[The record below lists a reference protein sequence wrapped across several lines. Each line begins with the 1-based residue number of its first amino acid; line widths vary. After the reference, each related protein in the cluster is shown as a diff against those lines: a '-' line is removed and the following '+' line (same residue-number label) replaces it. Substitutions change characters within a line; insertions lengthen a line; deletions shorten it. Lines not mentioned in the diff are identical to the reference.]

1 MRHKIFYIPEN
12 CECLHETIFNFFFHR
27 YIIQVT
33 MEEFQEFFSKIVLI
47 SSFEMD
53 LAAITNKNVSLQI
66 DAAYKIGRSIAVLLD
81 EQVIGHLTRSA
92 SRSIW
97 MQLKFGH
104 RLEATVYG
112 TLENGFQN
120 KIQFSMLTK
129 SLELGVC
136 IRCFFHDCFD
146 GTRRISGNTDAKLFL
161 AYVLKHRL
169 NCFPG
174 VTVSNCPPSLLHFM

>member
-1 MRHKIFYIPEN
+1 
-12 CECLHETIFNFFFHR
+12 
-27 YIIQVT
+27 

-136 IRCFFHDCFD
+136 IRCFFHDCLQ
-146 GTRRISGNTDAKLFL
+146 GECNRHLPTTLFL
-161 AYVLKHRL
+161 WVIRSSDSKSW
-169 NCFPG
+169 
-174 VTVSNCPPSLLHFM
+174 TVRQNQDQFYSRVADFVK